1 MLHGCICG
9 PAKLYPHLSQ
19 HLLGWG
25 LLLCW
30 PMVKLPGRD
39 VVILACCVIRLGRC
53 PPVLP
58 AELMTDW
65 VLVACLAA
73 DQMATRSKLS
83 SVSWNAYVRSRL
95 VTADYDGL
103 IQLWD
108 VGAGGVELQHFD
120 EHARRVWSVDFS
132 KQDPT
137 RFLSGSDD
145 GTGKWWLRQWVG
157 PVGL

>member
-1 MLHGCICG
+1 
-9 PAKLYPHLSQ
+9 
-19 HLLGWG
+19 
-25 LLLCW
+25 
-30 PMVKLPGRD
+30 
-39 VVILACCVIRLGRC
+39 
-53 PPVLP
+53 
-58 AELMTDW
+58 
-65 VLVACLAA
+65 
-73 DQMATRSKLS
+73 MATRSKLS

-145 GTGKWWLRQWVG
+145 GTGEQLAKALGGGLWARQACNKPPG
-157 PVGL
+157 SCCGAL